1 MLTRAG
7 LVCLLVCVL
16 AVGCVASTTTTGP
29 FTQTGR
35 IESELERGVS
45 TKRDVQR
52 VLGTPKGSGG
62 AVLPT
67 DPRARE
73 IWYYEDIKMANM
85 RRDPDGYV
93 HADLSLRI
101 LLVFF
106 LDGRFDGFMWGTG
119 GGPMEGK

>member
-7 LVCLLVCVL
+7 VAWLLAAVL
-16 AVGCVASTTTTGP
+16 AAGCAATSASTGA

-35 IESELERGVS
+35 IESELQRGVS

-67 DPRARE
+67 DPRGRE
-73 IWYYEDIKMANM
+73 IWYYEDIKVANM
-85 RRDPDGYV
+85 RQDAEGYLR
-93 HADLSLRI
+93 ADISQRI

-106 LDGRFDGFMWGTG
+106 LDGRFDGFMWFTG
-119 GGPMEGK
+119 GGAMGPK